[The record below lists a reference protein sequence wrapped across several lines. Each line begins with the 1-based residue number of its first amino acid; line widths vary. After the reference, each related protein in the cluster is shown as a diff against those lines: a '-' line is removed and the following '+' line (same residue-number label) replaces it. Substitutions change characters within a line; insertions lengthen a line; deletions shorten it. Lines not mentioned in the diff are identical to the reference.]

1 MHIYYCSANT
11 AKHSSIF
18 SFYYSLLPTVILKIA
33 KYRKEIM
40 ASSSVC
46 TREKTKEQG
55 FISYC
60 FCSRHFAHT
69 CILRMHQI
77 NVIHKACE
85 CVCMRIHTP
94 QPGMFSHKSRDK
106 WASKSFKVKFFPA
119 STSCRTALAIFS
131 DILHSYIHLL

>member
-69 CILRMHQI
+69 FACIRSMSSIKH
-77 NVIHKACE
+77 VSV
-85 CVCMRIHTP
+85 CVCVRIHTT
-94 QPGMFSHKSRDK
+94 QRGMFSHKSRDK